1 MMQLAELISLVKDVE
16 SQDPIDWGMLNI
28 DEDEALNLIAM
39 DVLDMFKGHETCSER
54 ETIML
59 VTMTKLILENFAL
72 QLTIHGKQ

>member
-1 MMQLAELISLVKDVE
+1 MQVEELIALTKDVE

-28 DEDEALNLIAM
+28 DEDEALKLIAM
-39 DVLDMFKGHETCSER
+39 DVLDMFKGYETCSER

-59 VTMTKLILENFAL
+59 VTVTKLILENFAL